1 MSDMSEDDLV
11 EMMKIHFHL
20 LAETFAEL
28 AARNPD
34 KRIIK
39 IRETVNGFEVG
50 CALAA
55 KVKETQ

>member
-1 MSDMSEDDLV
+1 MTDMTEGDLA
-11 EMMKIHFHL
+11 EMMKLHFHL

-28 AARNPD
+28 AERNPE

-39 IRETVNGFEVG
+39 MHTDMNGFEVG

-55 KVKETQ
+55 KVKETI